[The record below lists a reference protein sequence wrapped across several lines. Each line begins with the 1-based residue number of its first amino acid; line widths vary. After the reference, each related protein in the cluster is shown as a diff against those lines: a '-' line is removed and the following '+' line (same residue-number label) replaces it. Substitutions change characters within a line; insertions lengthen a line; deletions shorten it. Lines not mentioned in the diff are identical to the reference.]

1 MNNIEII
8 TGDALVE
15 LGKIETS
22 SVDLIVADPPYNLGK
37 DYGNNHDI
45 QGFDEY
51 LLLSKNWLRQAHRIL
66 KPSGTIYVFMGF
78 KFISYLYD
86 ILDRELGMFFNSWI
100 VWHYTQGMGK
110 IKGFSARHD
119 DILMF
124 TKSKEFKFNLDNV
137 RVPQKYFRDRN
148 NMRGANPGD
157 VWEFSH
163 VHYCNGNRQDHPTQ
177 KPEGLIERMVLA
189 SSDESDLVVDP
200 FSGSGTTLRVCQQL
214 GRKSIGIEINPDY
227 VTMTRDRLAASFE
240 GFDSVDSRME
250 RVPLDLRRPDVR
262 REYLENHKHWFLR
275 HHENAIRKFE
285 ESVALQYGQ
294 ADDEPSRQMIMLE
307 ESGKHRP
314 KSLERTRSS
323 QGPST
328 ATTQP
333 TCHAEVEGRM
343 GQTTAL
349 SRPAEGQPGIQ
360 A

>member
-8 TGDALVE
+8 IGDAPVKM
-15 LGKIETS
+15 GDIETG

-51 LLLSKNWLRQAHRIL
+51 LLFSRNWLRHAHRIL
-66 KPSGTIYVFMGF
+66 KPSGTLYVFMGF
-78 KFISYLYD
+78 RFISYLYD
-86 ILDRELGMFFNSWI
+86 ILDRELQMFFNSWI

-110 IKGFSARHD
+110 TKGFSPRHD

-137 RVPQKYFRDRN
+137 RVPQKYFRERN

-163 VHYCNGNRQDHPTQ
+163 VHYCNENRQNHPTQ

-189 SSDESDLVVDP
+189 SSDEGDLVLDP

-214 GRKSIGIEINPDY
+214 GRKAIGIEINPDY
-227 VTMTRDRLAASFE
+227 VRLTTDRLGAAFA
-240 GFDSVDSRME
+240 GFDSVDPRME

-262 REYLENHKHWFLR
+262 KEYLENHKKWFLQR
-275 HHENAIRKFE
+275 HENAMQKFE
-285 ESVALQYGQ
+285 ESVASVYGLPNK
-294 ADDEPSRQMIMLE
+294 EPSQQLTLLE
-307 ESGKHRP
+307 E
-314 KSLERTRSS
+314 RTDNKPNKENSAVRS
-323 QGPST
+323 
-328 ATTQP
+328 
-333 TCHAEVEGRM
+333 
-343 GQTTAL
+343 
-349 SRPAEGQPGIQ
+349 
-360 A
+360 